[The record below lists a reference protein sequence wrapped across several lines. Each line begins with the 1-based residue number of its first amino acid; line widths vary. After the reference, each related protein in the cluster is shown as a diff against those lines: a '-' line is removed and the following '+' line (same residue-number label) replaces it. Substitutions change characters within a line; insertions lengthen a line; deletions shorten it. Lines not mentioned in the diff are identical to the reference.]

1 MPQLDITSS
10 RVVALAEKIGDAPL
24 SAFEREDGTIV
35 IVFCNKGKLFFEP
48 EPEPAPTV
56 RHVIHTKSE
65 AEEAVAALPANPK
78 RKEKYHAAHLPK

>member
-48 EPEPAPTV
+48 KPEPAPTV
-56 RHVIHTKSE
+56 RRVIHTKSE
-65 AEEAVAALPANPK
+65 AEEAVAAPPANPK
-78 RKEKYHAAHLPK
+78 RKEKRS